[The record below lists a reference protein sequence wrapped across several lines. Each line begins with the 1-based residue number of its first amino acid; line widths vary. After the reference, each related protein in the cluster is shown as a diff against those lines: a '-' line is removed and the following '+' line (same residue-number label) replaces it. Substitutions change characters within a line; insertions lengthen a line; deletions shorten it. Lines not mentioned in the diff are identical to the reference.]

1 MLNISAALGTV
12 GTLLLRTSPIG
23 SSEDS
28 VPYLLNIAVMDKV
41 NNILIE
47 AAAACSTISSPAV
60 LAWSFILQTIR
71 EYSLVHRESR
81 QVGHSI
87 LPSERWESMDDLDS
101 ATHENRWSWKG
112 SSFSRRATASS
123 ESPIQSS
130 FLEELFDKVMATKLA
145 EDPISYLARSALDG
159 SHVLDV
165 VIALAIDFCSV
176 FASDHRGK
184 PGLVVRGMLL
194 VLIRAVLDWIDYQP
208 ALVNA
213 VLAALTGNLRYWD
226 ILDRSPG
233 LKGAEP
239 ATVFLRD
246 DVLMP
251 KLYEMSLARFPYES
265 LPFLRIAKALALSD
279 SYSDEGLPEI
289 CTLIHNVNSLTVVM
303 PPGFSAYEI
312 IQEDEESN
320 YIRLTSNLTLF
331 DDGVRDLP
339 LHDTGLTPNSR
350 VSATST
356 SVGNSQQLPRG
367 TLGRVISESK
377 PLVVMWQYNYSPLRY
392 LGKILQSASMN
403 GCLSGASSNAAG
415 SREVVVEIVDLLSI
429 MMSANGQYDSDS
441 QGCYVLGEAARE
453 ILENASDGLNRN
465 QDIVSVIF
473 QIFENELYRRQNAS
487 QEESSFDILLPCIQF
502 MHALLSVMP
511 DRLWPFLARS
521 SLLGLG
527 SVENQFNTLLAS
539 SEMIP
544 GRYCFFLGCV
554 RLFDGLVEDTIL
566 RATSQKVVT
575 TAVARFAP
583 TGSQGSGVSRIM
595 MEKVLNSYQQL
606 IMNMLES
613 PQSWKLATQ
622 GERSEINHW
631 ICTALVKPLYI
642 CYAIDDQADASQQLA
657 GPLNSTAEHLISSF
671 RSESNNGFK
680 IYALLQILLEGMASA
695 DTTLSIRGMHFL
707 TFQTISAL
715 SLITALIRVNKLL
728 GLGPQRLDE
737 YIFKSSPILVKLY
750 ATHEAYRFPIVDL
763 FEAAVSSAATIEQQ
777 PPSLLGHLGEV
788 PARSFLEMLSLID
801 QPFRDDNLSIGIWR
815 LLSAIISR
823 RQQWFAIFVLTGNTP
838 RDSLKEDKTDTVS
851 SVKNHHPTE
860 PLLAVALDGLSKLKI
875 LKPIVV
881 VAMLEFITCAADYW
895 PWVLNAMEDHP
906 HFLGAITEYITFSEK
921 DRSTSKDQL
930 HKLSV
935 DYIRLQI
942 SSLILRILA
951 MYVSYSRKIGDSA
964 YAKKLIP
971 NLRFLAE
978 IAVSVP
984 SYNASLHGN
993 LRRNFES
1000 RFPGSTIAQFK
1011 RSAIKR
1017 PTLGTSFYY
1026 DFELATKMLSFDT
1039 AWAGKRRGH
1048 GFADELLR
1056 ANINLSLV
1064 ESQVV
1069 S

>member
-12 GTLLLRTSPIG
+12 GTLLRGTSPIG
-23 SSEDS
+23 GSRDSE
-28 VPYLLNIAVMDKV
+28 PYLLNIAVMGEI
-41 NNILIE
+41 NETLIE
-47 AAAACSTISSPAV
+47 AAAACLTISSPAV
-60 LAWSFILQTIR
+60 LAWSFMLQTIR
-71 EYSLVHRESR
+71 EDTLVHRESR
-81 QVGHSI
+81 EIGQSI
-87 LPSERWESMDDLDS
+87 LPSDRWETMDDFDN
-101 ATHENRWSWKG
+101 ATHEKRSQKG
-112 SSFSRRATASS
+112 PSISRRSTAGS
-123 ESPIQSS
+123 ETPIQSS
-130 FLEELFDKVMATKLA
+130 FMEELLDRVMDTTLA

-165 VIALAIDFCSV
+165 ISALAIDFCSV
-176 FASDHRGK
+176 VASDHRGK
-184 PGLVVRGMLL
+184 LGLFVRGMLL
-194 VLIRAVLDWIDYQP
+194 ALIRAVMDWIDYQP
-208 ALVNA
+208 ALVNT

-233 LKGAEP
+233 FKDAEP
-239 ATVFLRD
+239 ATIFLGD
-246 DVLMP
+246 NILMP

-265 LPFLRIAKALALSD
+265 LPFLRVAKALALSN

-289 CTLIHNVNSLTVVM
+289 CALIHNVNSLTAVM

-312 IQEDEESN
+312 IQGDEESN
-320 YIRLTSNLTLF
+320 YIRLTGNLTLF
-331 DDGVRDLP
+331 DDGLRDLP
-339 LHDTGLTPNSR
+339 PHAAGLIPNSR
-350 VSATST
+350 MSATST
-356 SVGNSQQLPRG
+356 SVGNSQQLPSG
-367 TLGRVISESK
+367 TLGRVISESR

-403 GCLSGASSNAAG
+403 GSFSGVSSNAAG
-415 SREVVVEIVDLLSI
+415 SREVVAEIVDLLSI
-429 MMSANGQYDSDS
+429 MMSANGPYDSES
-441 QGCYVLGEAARE
+441 QGRYVLGEAARE

-465 QDIVSVIF
+465 QDVVSVIF
-473 QIFENELYRRQNAS
+473 QIFENELYRRQNVS
-487 QEESSFDILLPCIQF
+487 EEESSFDILLPCIQF
-502 MHALLSVMP
+502 MHALLSVLP
-511 DRLWPFLARS
+511 DRVWPFLARS

-539 SEMIP
+539 SDMIT
-544 GRYCFFLGCV
+544 GRYCFLLGCI
-554 RLFDGLVEDTIL
+554 RLFDGLVEDIIL
-566 RATSQKVVT
+566 RATSQRVVT

-595 MEKVLNSYQQL
+595 IGKVLNSYQQL
-606 IMNMLES
+606 MMNMMES

-622 GERSEINHW
+622 GERFEINHW
-631 ICTALVKPLYI
+631 ICSALVKVLNI
-642 CYAIDDQADASQQLA
+642 GYAIDDQADASQKIA
-657 GPLNSTAEHLISSF
+657 GPLNSAAEHLTNSF

-680 IYALLQILLEGMASA
+680 IYALLQILLEGTASA
-695 DTTLSIRGMHFL
+695 DTTLSIRGMQYL
-707 TFQTISAL
+707 TLQTVSAL
-715 SLITALIRVNKLL
+715 SLITTLIRVNKLL
-728 GLGPQRLDE
+728 GRGPQRLDE
-737 YIFKSSPILVKLY
+737 HVFKASPILVKLY

-801 QPFRDDNLSIGIWR
+801 QPFRDVNLSIGVWR
-815 LLSAIISR
+815 LLSTIISR
-823 RQQWFAIFVLTGNTP
+823 RQQWFAIYVLTGNTP
-838 RDSLKEDKTDTVS
+838 RDSLKEDKQDNIS
-851 SVKNHHPTE
+851 STKNPQPTE
-860 PLLAVALDGLSKLKI
+860 PLLTVALDGLSNLEL
-875 LKPIVV
+875 LKPIVT

-895 PWVLNAMEDHP
+895 PWVLNTIEDHP
-906 HFLGAITEYITFSEK
+906 HFLGAITDYIAFSEK
-921 DRSTSKDQL
+921 NPPTSTDQSK
-930 HKLSV
+930 KISV

-942 SSLILRILA
+942 SSLIFRILA
-951 MYVSYSRKIGDSA
+951 MYVSHTRKIGDSA
-964 YAKKLIP
+964 YAKRLIS

-1000 RFPGSTIAQFK
+1000 KFPGSTIAQFK
-1011 RSAIKR
+1011 RSTLKK

-1026 DFELATKMLSFDT
+1026 DLELATKMLSFDP
-1039 AWAGKRRGH
+1039 AWAGRRRGH